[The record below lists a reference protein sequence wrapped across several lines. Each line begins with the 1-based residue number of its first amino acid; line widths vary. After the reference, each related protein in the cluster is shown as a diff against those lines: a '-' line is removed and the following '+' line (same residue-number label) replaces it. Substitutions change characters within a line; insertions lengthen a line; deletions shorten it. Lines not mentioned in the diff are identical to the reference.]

1 MDAPISLLFGS
12 SYPQNMRV
20 VRFSS
25 VYLLA
30 IYLFFHLLFPTQWSE
45 LVAYNLV
52 PVAVILG
59 ITCAPHI
66 SDKVAKPSVAIAVA
80 FWAFGSALASVAI
93 YFSSQ
98 SFSNNISKIMYLL
111 FYPLAIVGLPR
122 LLATKRTLTVIELV
136 DSSIFGLG
144 LSTLCSAFVAK
155 PVLPHF
161 DGSISETF
169 FAIVYPIADLILVC
183 VVFANVSL
191 QGYSRRGIVLTLG
204 VTAFALTDF
213 LYLWQNINGSYL
225 MGSSLDAG
233 WLIAIVLIAESF
245 WQPGID
251 SKAREG
257 INPVLISISVSLSAT
272 LLAMI
277 AIRPDYFPRFIL
289 IPAIATLA
297 LAFARMALALTQ
309 AKNIGQE
316 RLLARTDELTGLPNR
331 RRLVSEIDSFI
342 EKEGALLLLDL
353 DGFKPINDVHGHETG
368 DKVLQQVALRF
379 ERALPHGALLARL
392 GGDEFGVLYE
402 GGHESAVEVALALR
416 ATLSYPFHINN
427 QEIQLG
433 VSIGVAKNTGD
444 KDLLVRADNAMYK
457 AKREGLGVCRL

>member
-1 MDAPISLLFGS
+1 
-12 SYPQNMRV
+12 MRV
-20 VRFSS
+20 ARFSGFF
-25 VYLLA
+25 LLA
-30 IYLFFHLLFPTQWSE
+30 SYICFHLIFPSDWSE
-45 LVAYNLV
+45 LLLYNIV
-52 PVAVILG
+52 SIAAI
-59 ITCAPHI
+59 IAIACAPHV
-66 SDKVAKPSVAIAVA
+66 SDGVAKPSVGTAVGFWAIGSAIAS
-80 FWAFGSALASVAI
+80 SAL
-93 YFSSQ
+93 YFS
-98 SFSNNISKIMYLL
+98 FSAVSNTISNILYLL
-111 FYPLAIVGLPR
+111 FYPFAIIGLPR
-122 LLATKRTLTVIELV
+122 LLAAQRKLSVIELV

-144 LSTLCSAFVAK
+144 LSTLGSALVLK

-161 DGSISETF
+161 DGNISETF
-169 FAIVYPIADLILVC
+169 FAVMYPAADLILVC
-183 VVFANVSL
+183 VVIAAVAM
-191 QGYSRRGIVLTLG
+191 QGYSRRGLVLSLG
-204 VTAFALTDF
+204 VITFAITDIF
-213 LYLWQNINGSYL
+213 YLWQNINGSYL
-225 MGSSLDAG
+225 IGSSLDIG
-233 WLIAIVLIAESF
+233 WFIGLLLIAESF

-251 SKAREG
+251 SRAREG
-257 INPVLISISVSLSAT
+257 INPILISIAVSLSAT
-272 LLAMI
+272 LLALI
-277 AIRPDYFPRFIL
+277 AIRPHYFPQFIL

-331 RRLVSEIDSFI
+331 RRLVSEIDSFV

-353 DGFKPINDVHGHETG
+353 DGFKPINDAHGHETG

-402 GGHESAVEVALALR
+402 GAHESAVEIALALR

-427 QEIQLG
+427 EEIQLG

-457 AKREGLGVCRL
+457 AKREGLGVYRL

>member
-1 MDAPISLLFGS
+1 MGSLLDIGW
-12 SYPQNMRV
+12 V
-20 VRFSS
+20 VA
-25 VYLLA
+25 LL
-30 IYLFFHLLFPTQWSE
+30 
-45 LVAYNLV
+45 
-52 PVAVILG
+52 
-59 ITCAPHI
+59 
-66 SDKVAKPSVAIAVA
+66 
-80 FWAFGSALASVAI
+80 
-93 YFSSQ
+93 
-98 SFSNNISKIMYLL
+98 
-111 FYPLAIVGLPR
+111 
-122 LLATKRTLTVIELV
+122 
-136 DSSIFGLG
+136 
-144 LSTLCSAFVAK
+144 
-155 PVLPHF
+155 
-161 DGSISETF
+161 
-169 FAIVYPIADLILVC
+169 
-183 VVFANVSL
+183 
-191 QGYSRRGIVLTLG
+191 
-204 VTAFALTDF
+204 
-213 LYLWQNINGSYL
+213 
-225 MGSSLDAG
+225 
-233 WLIAIVLIAESF
+233 LIAESF

-251 SKAREG
+251 TKAREG

-272 LLAMI
+272 VLALI
-277 AIRPDYFPRFIL
+277 AIRPDYFPKFIV

-353 DGFKPINDVHGHETG
+353 DGFKPINDAHGHETG

-392 GGDEFGVLYE
+392 GGDEFGVLFE

-444 KDLLVRADNAMYK
+444 NDLLVRADNAMYK

>member
-1 MDAPISLLFGS
+1 
-12 SYPQNMRV
+12 MRV
-20 VRFSS
+20 VRFSGFCLLA
-25 VYLLA
+25 VYLFL
-30 IYLFFHLLFPTQWSE
+30 HLLFPTVWSE
-45 LVAYNLV
+45 LFAFNIIPAAAIVA
-52 PVAVILG
+52 IS
-59 ITCAPHI
+59 CAPHI
-66 SDKVAKPSVAIAVA
+66 SDRVAKPSVAIAVG
-80 FWAFGSALASVAI
+80 FWAIGSVIASVAI
-93 YFSSQ
+93 FNSSQ
-98 SFSNNISKIMYLL
+98 TVSNTFSGIMYLL

-122 LLATKRTLTVIELV
+122 LLAANRKLTVIELV

-144 LSTLCSAFVAK
+144 LSTLCSALVAK

-161 DGSISETF
+161 DGNIGETF
-169 FAIVYPIADLILVC
+169 FAIMYPIADLILVC
-183 VVFANVSL
+183 VVIATVFM
-191 QGYSRRGIVLTLG
+191 QGYSRRGVLLMMG
-204 VTAFALTDF
+204 VTLFALTDF
-213 LYLWQNINGSYL
+213 LFLWQNIKGSYL
-225 MGSSLDAG
+225 MGSVLDIG
-233 WLIAIVLIAESF
+233 WVVALLLIAESF

-251 SKAREG
+251 IKAREG
-257 INPVLISISVSLSAT
+257 INPVLVSVSVSLSAT
-272 LLAMI
+272 VLALI

-342 EKEGALLLLDL
+342 QKEGALLLLDL
-353 DGFKPINDVHGHETG
+353 DGFKPINDIHGHETG

-402 GGHESAVEVALALR
+402 GGHESAIEVALALR

-433 VSIGVAKNTGD
+433 VSIGVAKNTGE

>member
-1 MDAPISLLFGS
+1 
-12 SYPQNMRV
+12 MRV
-20 VRFSS
+20 VRISGFGLLIIYL
-25 VYLLA
+25 VLHLLA
-30 IYLFFHLLFPTQWSE
+30 PTVWSE
-45 LVAYNLV
+45 LFAFNII
-52 PVAVILG
+52 PVAAIIGVLY
-59 ITCAPHI
+59 APHI
-66 SDKVAKPSVAIAVA
+66 SDKVAKPSVAIAVG
-80 FWAFGSALASVAI
+80 FWTVGSVLASVATF
-93 YFSSQ
+93 YSSKTV
-98 SFSNNISKIMYLL
+98 SNIIVGFMYLL
-111 FYPLAIVGLPR
+111 FYPLAIMGLPR
-122 LLATKRTLTVIELV
+122 LLAANRKLTVVELV

-144 LSTLCSAFVAK
+144 LSTLCSALVAK

-161 DGSISETF
+161 AGNIGETF
-169 FAIVYPIADLILVC
+169 FAIMYPIADLILVC
-183 VVFANVSL
+183 VVIATVFM
-191 QGYSRRGIVLTLG
+191 QGFSKRGVTLTLG
-204 VTAFALTDF
+204 VLLFALTDF

-225 MGSSLDAG
+225 MGSLLDIG
-233 WLIAIVLIAESF
+233 WVVALLLIAESF

-251 SKAREG
+251 TEAREG

-272 LLAMI
+272 VLALI
-277 AIRPDYFPRFIL
+277 AIRPDYFPKFIL

-297 LAFARMALALTQ
+297 LAFARMTLALTQ

-353 DGFKPINDVHGHETG
+353 DGFKPINDIHGHETG

-416 ATLSYPFHINN
+416 ATLSYPFHIDN

-433 VSIGVAKNTGD
+433 VSIGVAKNTGE

>member
-1 MDAPISLLFGS
+1 
-12 SYPQNMRV
+12 MRV
-20 VRFSS
+20 VRFLG
-25 VYLLA
+25 VILLAFYLLLY
-30 IYLFFHLLFPTQWSE
+30 IFFPTAWSE
-45 LVAYNLV
+45 LLAFNIIPIAAIVGV
-52 PVAVILG
+52 
-59 ITCAPHI
+59 TFAPHI
-66 SDKVAKPSVAIAVA
+66 SDGVTKPTTVIAIAL
-80 FWAFGSALASVAI
+80 WTCGSVIASTA
-93 YFSSQ
+93 
-98 SFSNNISKIMYLL
+98 SFLSISAAASNISSIMYLL
-111 FYPLAIVGLPR
+111 FYPLAMIGLPR
-122 LLATKRTLTVIELV
+122 LLAANRKLSLLELV

-144 LSTLCSAFVAK
+144 LTTLGSALVLK
-155 PVLPHF
+155 PVVPHF
-161 DGSISETF
+161 DGNITDTF
-169 FAIVYPIADLILVC
+169 FAVMYPVSDFILVC
-183 VVFANVSL
+183 VVITTISL
-191 QGYSRRGIVLTLG
+191 QGYSRRGLTLG
-204 VTAFALTDF
+204 FGVTIFALTDF
-213 LYLWQNINGSYL
+213 LFLWQHINGSYL
-225 MGSSLDAG
+225 MGSVLDVG
-233 WLIAIVLIAESF
+233 WVIGLLLIAESF

-251 SKAREG
+251 SNAREG
-257 INPVLISISVSLSAT
+257 INPILISLSVSLSAT
-272 LLAMI
+272 LLALI

-289 IPAIATLA
+289 IPAIATLT

-331 RRLVSEIDSFI
+331 RRLVTEIDSFI

-368 DKVLQQVALRF
+368 DKILQQVALRF

-402 GGHESAVEVALALR
+402 GGHDSAVEVALALR

-433 VSIGVAKNTGD
+433 VSIGVAKNTGE

>member
-1 MDAPISLLFGS
+1 MRC

-20 VRFSS
+20 VRFLG
-25 VYLLA
+25 VFLLA
-30 IYLFFHLLFPTQWSE
+30 SYITLHLIAPTDWSE
-45 LVAYNLV
+45 LFVYNIISIAAIVA
-52 PVAVILG
+52 
-59 ITCAPHI
+59 ITFAPHI
-66 SDKVAKPSVAIAVA
+66 SDKIAKPSFGFAVA
-80 FWAFGSALASVAI
+80 FWALGSAVASSAI
-93 YFSSQ
+93 FFSLSTV
-98 SFSNNISKIMYLL
+98 SNTISNVLYLL
-111 FYPLAIVGLPR
+111 FYPFAIIGLPR
-122 LLATKRTLTVIELV
+122 LLSAQRKLSVIELV

-144 LSTLCSAFVAK
+144 LSTLGSALVIK

-161 DGSISETF
+161 DGNISETF
-169 FAIVYPIADLILVC
+169 FAVMYPTADLILVC
-183 VVFANVSL
+183 VVVVTVAI
-191 QGYSRRGIVLTLG
+191 QGYSRRGLILSIG
-204 VTAFALTDF
+204 VTVFAVADIV
-213 LYLWQNINGSYL
+213 YLWQNINGSYL
-225 MGSSLDAG
+225 LGSLTDIG
-233 WLIAIVLIAESF
+233 WVIGLLLIAESF

-251 SKAREG
+251 SKARDG
-257 INPVLISISVSLSAT
+257 ISPILISISVSLSAT
-272 LLAMI
+272 LLALI

-289 IPAIATLA
+289 VPAIATLA

-331 RRLVSEIDSFI
+331 RRLVTEIDAFA

-353 DGFKPINDVHGHETG
+353 DGFKPINDSHGHETG
-368 DKVLQQVALRF
+368 DKILQQVALRF
-379 ERALPHGALLARL
+379 ERSLPHGALLARL

-433 VSIGVAKNTGD
+433 VSIGVAKNTGE

-457 AKREGLGVCRL
+457 AKREGLGVYQL

>member
-1 MDAPISLLFGS
+1 
-12 SYPQNMRV
+12 
-20 VRFSS
+20 
-25 VYLLA
+25 
-30 IYLFFHLLFPTQWSE
+30 
-45 LVAYNLV
+45 
-52 PVAVILG
+52 
-59 ITCAPHI
+59 
-66 SDKVAKPSVAIAVA
+66 
-80 FWAFGSALASVAI
+80 
-93 YFSSQ
+93 
-98 SFSNNISKIMYLL
+98 MYLL

-122 LLATKRTLTVIELV
+122 LLAANRKLTVIELV

-144 LSTLCSAFVAK
+144 LSTLCSALIAK

-161 DGSISETF
+161 AGNISETF
-169 FAIVYPIADLILVC
+169 FAIMYPIADLILVC
-183 VVFANVSL
+183 VVIATVFM
-191 QGYSRRGIVLTLG
+191 QGYSRRAIVLTLG
-204 VTAFALTDF
+204 VSLFALTDF
-213 LYLWQNINGSYL
+213 LYLWHNINGSYL
-225 MGSSLDAG
+225 MGSLLDIG
-233 WLIAIVLIAESF
+233 WVAALLLIAESF

-251 SKAREG
+251 IKAREG

-272 LLAMI
+272 VLALI
-277 AIRPDYFPRFIL
+277 AIRPDYFPKFIV
-289 IPAIATLA
+289 IPAIATLI

-353 DGFKPINDVHGHETG
+353 DGFKPINDAHGHETG

-444 KDLLVRADNAMYK
+444 NDLLVRADNAMYK

>member
-1 MDAPISLLFGS
+1 
-12 SYPQNMRV
+12 MRV
-20 VRFSS
+20 VRYLGF
-25 VYLLA
+25 VLLALYLLLH
-30 IYLFFHLLFPTQWSE
+30 LFLPTAWSE
-45 LVAYNLV
+45 LFAYNII
-52 PVAVILG
+52 PVAAIVG
-59 ITCAPHI
+59 ISCAPHI
-66 SDKVAKPSVAIAVA
+66 SDKIAKPSIAMAVG
-80 FWAFGSALASVAI
+80 FWACGSILASLANFYSAQTI
-93 YFSSQ
+93 
-98 SFSNNISKIMYLL
+98 SNTISGVMYLL

-122 LLATKRTLTVIELV
+122 LLATSRKLTLIEIV

-144 LSTLCSAFVAK
+144 LSTLCSALVAK

-161 DGSISETF
+161 DGNTSETF
-169 FAIVYPIADLILVC
+169 FAIMYPIADLILVC
-183 VVFANVSL
+183 VVMATVFM
-191 QGYSRRGIVLTLG
+191 QGYSRRGVTLTLA
-204 VTAFALTDF
+204 VILFAFTDF
-213 LYLWQNINGSYL
+213 LYLWQNISGNYR
-225 MGSSLDAG
+225 MGSWLDAG
-233 WLIAIVLIAESF
+233 WVIAVLLIAESF
-245 WQPGID
+245 WQSGID

-272 LLAMI
+272 LLALI
-277 AIRPDYFPRFIL
+277 AIRPNYFPRFIL

-353 DGFKPINDVHGHETG
+353 DGFKPINDAHGHETG
-368 DKVLQQVALRF
+368 DKILQQVALRF

-427 QEIQLG
+427 HEIKLG
-433 VSIGVAKNTGD
+433 VSIGVAKNTGE

>member
-1 MDAPISLLFGS
+1 
-12 SYPQNMRV
+12 MRV
-20 VRFSS
+20 VRFSGFG
-25 VYLLA
+25 LLA
-30 IYLFFHLLFPTQWSE
+30 IYLVVHLLSPTVWSE
-45 LVAYNLV
+45 LFAFNII
-52 PVAVILG
+52 PVAAIMG
-59 ITCAPHI
+59 ISCAPHI
-66 SDKVAKPSVAIAVA
+66 SDRVAKPTVAIAVG
-80 FWAFGSALASVAI
+80 FWAIGSVLASVATF
-93 YFSSQ
+93 YSSQ
-98 SFSNNISKIMYLL
+98 RVSNTISGFMYLL

-122 LLATKRTLTVIELV
+122 LLAVNRKLTVIELV

-144 LSTLCSAFVAK
+144 LSTLCSALIAK

-161 DGSISETF
+161 AGNISETF
-169 FAIVYPIADLILVC
+169 FAIMYPIADLILVC
-183 VVFANVSL
+183 VVIATVFM
-191 QGYSRRGIVLTLG
+191 QGYSRRAIVLTLG
-204 VTAFALTDF
+204 VSIFALTDF
-213 LYLWQNINGSYL
+213 LYLWHNINGSYL
-225 MGSSLDAG
+225 MGSLLDIG
-233 WLIAIVLIAESF
+233 WVVALLLIAESF

-251 SKAREG
+251 TKARDG

-272 LLAMI
+272 VLALI
-277 AIRPDYFPRFIL
+277 AIRPDYFPKFIV

-353 DGFKPINDVHGHETG
+353 DGFKPINDAHGHETG

-444 KDLLVRADNAMYK
+444 NDLLVRADNAMYK